1 MKLAASNI
9 NIKMH
14 QLNSGFLVS
23 ASVAC
28 LALSEGGFG
37 TFGKRHSHKMIK
49 FILIIYFHGTKYYQ
63 SIFLFLKNVRNI
75 YYTYY
80 TTLY

>member
-49 FILIIYFHGTKYYQ
+49 FILIVYFHVTQNYQ
-63 SIFLFLKNVRNI
+63 SIFFFLDSIINI
-75 YYTYY
+75 
-80 TTLY
+80 